1 MLDTVILRDAAE
13 ANWLRF
19 SNPREVLNVHDL
31 KAVLPTLRYIEQQV
45 ERRGLFAAGFIS
57 YEAAPAFDSACV
69 VKHDAGFPLLCFG
82 LFDAPVKI
90 DALPEAE
97 PMAALAWQMDS
108 APAYYREKIARIKT
122 HIHAGDSYQVNFT
135 VRQHAEGIH
144 SPWALFRK
152 LGTDGTC
159 PAPYA
164 AYVDCHDW
172 AICSASPELFFE
184 LDGDYL
190 CARPMKGTAAR
201 GDNLREDEQ
210 RKSWLRNSE
219 KNRAENLMI
228 VDMVRNDMGRIARPG
243 SVEVDNLFRIEAY
256 PTVLQMTSRVKART
270 DRSVTDILRAL
281 FPCASITGAP
291 KINTMRLIAAL
302 EDTPRRIY
310 TGAIGCIGPGRQVRF
325 NVAIRTALVNRRN
338 GHACYGSGG
347 GIVWDSNADEEL
359 AEVATK
365 SHILGSPS
373 QRHYFQLL
381 ESLLWT
387 GLDYTLL
394 ERHKA
399 RLLASARYFGF
410 TVSEA
415 SIGCHLESLRTQL
428 PSTPSKVRLLL
439 AENGRL
445 TSEYGPLGEPTHVAK
460 WVRLAT
466 HPVDPG
472 SIWLAHK
479 TTVRS
484 LYDEVRAS
492 GALVDDV
499 LLWNT
504 RGLLTESTT
513 ANLAI
518 MRDGH
523 WLTPALD
530 NGLLAGTLRAELLET
545 GRLQACDIP
554 IAWLRQ
560 AHEIRLLNSVRE
572 WIKVKLM

>member
-1 MLDTVILRDAAE
+1 MLDTIILRNAAE

-19 SNPREVLNVHDL
+19 SNPLEVLNVHDL
-31 KAVLPTLRYIEQQV
+31 KAVLPTLRYIEQRV
-45 ERRGLFAAGFIS
+45 ERDGLFAAGFIG

-69 VKHDAGFPLLCFG
+69 VRHDAGFPLLRFG
-82 LFDAPVKI
+82 LFKAPVKI
-90 DALPEAE
+90 DTLPEVE
-97 PMAALAWQMDS
+97 PTAALTWQMDS
-108 APAYYREKIARIKT
+108 APAYYRGKISRIKA
-122 HIHAGDSYQVNFT
+122 HIRAGDSYQVNFT
-135 VRQHAEGIH
+135 VRQHAENVY

-152 LGTDGTC
+152 LAMDGPCT
-159 PAPYA
+159 APYA
-164 AYVDCHDW
+164 AYVNCRDW

-190 CARPMKGTAAR
+190 RARPMKGTASR

-210 RKSWLRNSE
+210 QKSWLRNSE

-228 VDMVRNDMGRIARPG
+228 VDMIRSDMGRIAKPG
-243 SVEVDNLFRIEAY
+243 SITVDNLFRVEVY
-256 PTVLQMTSRVKART
+256 PTTLQMTSCVRART

-310 TGAIGCIGPGRQVRF
+310 TGAIGCISPGRQVRF
-325 NVAIRTALVNRRN
+325 NVAIRTALVNRHH

-347 GIVWDSNADEEL
+347 GIIWDSNADEEL

-387 GLDYTLL
+387 GFDYTLL

-399 RLLASARYFGF
+399 RLLASARHFGF

-415 SIGCHLESLRTQL
+415 SIGHHLESLRTQL
-428 PSTPSKVRLLL
+428 PGTPSKVRLLL

-445 TSEYGPLGEPTHVAK
+445 TSEYAPLGEPTHAARR
-460 WVRLAT
+460 VRLAD
-466 HPVDPG
+466 HPVDPE

-484 LYDEVRAS
+484 LYDEARAG
-492 GALVDDV
+492 GASIDDV

-518 MRDGH
+518 MRDGR

-560 AHEIRLLNSVRE
+560 AREIRLLNSVRE
-572 WIKVKLM
+572 WIDVELV